1 MTTITAVLPTFNAS
15 KTIAR
20 AIDSILYQ
28 TILPDQI
35 ILIDDCSSDSTVHL
49 IDSHPQL
56 QDFSNKLILAT
67 PTNSGPGVARNLGWD
82 HASSEFVAFLDAD
95 DVWHP
100 QKLELQREAMI
111 LHPWASFSGHR
122 YRVNMDISSDCPRFQ
137 QPPCR
142 ELHMRHFLISNRFST
157 PSVMIRRIINLR
169 FGEDEGVSDD
179 YLLWLRLLAHGQRA
193 LLLDA
198 PLVYLQ
204 KPAYGGGGL
213 SGQLMFMQRRELA
226 TFEVLRR
233 EDILSRF
240 ESITLQLYS
249 MIKFLRRLVIVV
261 IRKMWR

>member
-1 MTTITAVLPTFNAS
+1 
-15 KTIAR
+15 
-20 AIDSILYQ
+20 
-28 TILPDQI
+28 
-35 ILIDDCSSDSTVHL
+35 
-49 IDSHPQL
+49 
-56 QDFSNKLILAT
+56 
-67 PTNSGPGVARNLGWD
+67 
-82 HASSEFVAFLDAD
+82 
-95 DVWHP
+95 
-100 QKLELQREAMI
+100 
-111 LHPWASFSGHR
+111 
-122 YRVNMDISSDCPRFQ
+122 
-137 QPPCR
+137 
-142 ELHMRHFLISNRFST
+142 
-157 PSVMIRRIINLR
+157 MIRRIINLR

-204 KPAYGGGGL
+204 KSAFGGSGL

-261 IRKMWR
+261 IRKIRR

>member
-1 MTTITAVLPTFNAS
+1 MTSITVVLPTFNAS

-56 QDFSNKLILAT
+56 EDFSNKLILAT
-67 PTNSGPGVARNLGWD
+67 PTNSGPGIARNLGWD

-122 YRVNMDISSDCPRFQ
+122 YRVTMDISSDFPRFQ
-137 QPPCR
+137 QPSYR
-142 ELHMRHFLISNRFST
+142 ELHMRHFLFSNRFST
-157 PSVMIRRIINLR
+157 PSVVLRRDINLR
-169 FGEDEGVSDD
+169 FGVGEGVSDD
-179 YLLWLRLLAHGQRA
+179 YLLWLQLLARGERA

-249 MIKFLRRLVIVV
+249 MIKFLRRLVIVA
-261 IRKMWR
+261 IRKIRR